1 MGCKLE
7 AFILNHQAAA
17 MLPDNLRHLH
27 RCQLSDQLTLVPVT
41 RQLCKEVVATFG
53 KYEAKDDPYED
64 SLFTRLHPAL
74 SQMAIKISYVAP
86 VLYYEVD
93 VASGI
98 GDHSAIV
105 WHQGAA
111 VYGPEWGGNHTTK
124 AFTLFK
130 QLEGLSPDQE
140 LDIDRYR
147 FTEDWVQHLEND
159 GDRNLGF

>member
-7 AFILNHQAAA
+7 AFILNHKAAE

-27 RCQLSDQLTLVPVT
+27 RFRLSDQITLVPVT
-41 RQLCKEVVATFG
+41 SQLVQEVVATFG

-74 SQMAIKISYVAP
+74 SQMAIKISSVAP

-98 GDHSAIV
+98 GDQSAIV
-105 WHQGAA
+105 WHQGEA
-111 VYGPEWGGNHTTK
+111 VYGPREGGNRTTE
-124 AFTLFK
+124 AFILFG
-130 QLEGLSPDQE
+130 QIEGLSSDQIGE
-140 LDIDRYR
+140 LDIYRHR
-147 FTEDWVQHLEND
+147 FTEDWVQHIED
-159 GDRNLGF
+159 DSD